1 VPSLFSFSF
10 ISQTDFDPRNNP
22 TSPKT
27 VATAPPT
34 NIHIDLS
41 VAEPVKNREM
51 SELDEL
57 YALIPNIRRRTPPTR
72 IASEIALFID
82 KPSARFFMFS
92 FTKKSHSFSSA
103 DHSHQ
108 NNHDGDNEKNVN

>member
-1 VPSLFSFSF
+1 MVVPSLLSYSF
-10 ISQTDFDPRNNP
+10 ISHTDFDPRNNP

-57 YALIPNIRRRTPPTR
+57 YALMPNIRRRTPPAR

-82 KPSARFFMFS
+82 TLGIIFY
-92 FTKKSHSFSSA
+92 
-103 DHSHQ
+103 
-108 NNHDGDNEKNVN
+108 V